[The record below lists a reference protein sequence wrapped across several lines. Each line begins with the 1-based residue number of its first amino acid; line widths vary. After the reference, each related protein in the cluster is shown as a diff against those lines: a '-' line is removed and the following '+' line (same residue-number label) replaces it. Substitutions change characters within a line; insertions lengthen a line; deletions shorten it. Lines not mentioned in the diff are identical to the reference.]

1 MMRGFK
7 RKDGVLVG
15 RFDKAEVGMLANLV
29 EQLLDLLTTDEV
41 DGPVFRPTTGEHDPF
56 TAWEADF
63 AHVASDDDGGEADP
77 AMERLFPDAYRDD
90 AGASAEFRRFTR
102 ADQLGQKITRA
113 EQVLADLTVARGP
126 VSIADANV
134 GAWLTT
140 LTNLRL
146 TLAVR
151 LGIEAS
157 EDSEMLA
164 NLPDD
169 DPRGWI
175 HGVYEWLGWVQ
186 ESLLEAL

>member
-1 MMRGFK
+1 MRGFK
-7 RKDGVLVG
+7 RKDGALVG
-15 RFDKAEVGMLANLV
+15 RFDKAEIGMLADLV
-29 EQLLDLLTTDEV
+29 EQLLDLLTEDAET
-41 DGPVFRPTTGEHDPF
+41 GAAIRPWAGEGDPF
-56 TAWEADF
+56 EAWEADF
-63 AHVASDDDGGEADP
+63 AHVASDDDGGEPDP
-77 AMERLFPDAYRDD
+77 ALERLFPDAYTDD

-113 EQVLADLTVARGP
+113 EQVLADLAVARSS
-126 VSIADANV
+126 VSIADAHV
-134 GAWLTT
+134 AAWLTT

-151 LGIEAS
+151 LGIDGP
-157 EDSEMLA
+157 EDSERLA
-164 NLPDD
+164 RLPDD